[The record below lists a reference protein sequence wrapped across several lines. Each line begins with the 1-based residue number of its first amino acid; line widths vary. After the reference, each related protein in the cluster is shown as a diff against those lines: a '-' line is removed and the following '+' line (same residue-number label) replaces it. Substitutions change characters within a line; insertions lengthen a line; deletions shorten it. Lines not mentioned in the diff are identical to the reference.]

1 MLKTIQKLGKA
12 TFEGWGFK
20 FSLEDLDWKT
30 IVGLVIVLGTIV
42 YLVKG

>member
-1 MLKTIQKLGKA
+1 MSKINFQ
-12 TFEGWGFK
+12 GWGFK

-30 IVGLVIVLGTIV
+30 IVGLIIVLGAII